1 MHATE
6 LWKNY
11 KHVTEIEKIYKKF
24 FRVASMN
31 EESEEHFT
39 TLNWDYDSHAGKIR
53 VGSHKHR
60 GCVWFCHE
68 ISYGNLLQEA
78 RLGNSY
84 SRYLLQKL
92 ISGISLQAYVEQT
105 AFHRLIEVKWGWLPE
120 ERFMTVLCAYRT
132 ASYRINQITLKKLE
146 HLSARADVWTKKVI
160 GPYCHLLLTC
170 VPGFCCIEKKK
181 WDQELPRGRL

>member
-146 HLSARADVWTKKVI
+146 HLSARLKYFKVYVTCRPPSLLMC
-160 GPYCHLLLTC
+160 GP
-170 VPGFCCIEKKK
+170 
-181 WDQELPRGRL
+181 RRLSDHTVICSWPVCLVSVV